1 MSLLNITYDEGSVV
15 ELVSAG
21 DGEFISSNIQ
31 INENDR
37 TLHSS
42 ITMTVI
48 HRKGDTSL
56 RLKNSVLNSLISK
69 VEWVNDD
76 GMILDTLEGTI
87 VSQWTLNEN
96 PAFQETLSFQ
106 LID

>member
-1 MSLLNITYDEGSVV
+1 MSLLHITYDEGSVV

-37 TLHSS
+37 TLH
-42 ITMTVI
+42 
-48 HRKGDTSL
+48 TSL